1 MQPIF
6 AQVLP
11 RLSSLANQP
20 AKLATGVFGVLLLN
34 VAYSMCLVASVRA
47 FTPSASVAAIALVYL
62 AASVVGQAAPTPGGL
77 GAVEAAIAAGLTA
90 TGIDAGVAISATL
103 VFRLWTFWV
112 PTIPG
117 WLAFQNLQR
126 TGDL

>member
-1 MQPIF
+1 
-6 AQVLP
+6 
-11 RLSSLANQP
+11 
-20 AKLATGVFGVLLLN
+20 
-34 VAYSMCLVASVRA
+34 MCLVASVRA
-47 FTPSASVAAIALVYL
+47 FTPTGSVAAIALVYL

-77 GAVEAAIAAGLTA
+77 GAVEAAVAAGLTA
-90 TGIDAGVAISATL
+90 TGIDPGVAISATL